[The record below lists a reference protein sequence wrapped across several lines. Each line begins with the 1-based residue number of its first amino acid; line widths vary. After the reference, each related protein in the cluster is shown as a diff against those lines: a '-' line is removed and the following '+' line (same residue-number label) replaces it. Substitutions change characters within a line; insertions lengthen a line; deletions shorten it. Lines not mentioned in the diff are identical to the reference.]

1 MSSGNYESDTLGKVE
16 ISPEVIEVI
25 AAIAASEVEG
35 VAAMRGNFATGVAE
49 KLGRKSHRKG
59 VKVDLT
65 DHGIVLDVYVVVE
78 YGYSIPAV
86 GQEIQSNIRQELHNM
101 TALDANEINIHVVG
115 IQFEHKDRSLSED
128 Y

>member
-1 MSSGNYESDTLGKVE
+1 MSNQNYDAGDLGKIE

-35 VAAMRGNFATGVAE
+35 VASMRGNFASGVAE

-65 DHGIVLDVYVVVE
+65 DDGIVLDVYVIVE
-78 YGYSIPAV
+78 YGYSIPSI
-86 GQEIQSNIRQELHNM
+86 GQEIQKNIRQELQNM
-101 TALDANEINIHVVG
+101 TSLDVNEINVHIVG
-115 IQFEHKDRSLSED
+115 ISFEQKESAKQDE
-128 Y
+128 

>member
-115 IQFEHKDRSLSED
+115 IQFEQRDRSLSED